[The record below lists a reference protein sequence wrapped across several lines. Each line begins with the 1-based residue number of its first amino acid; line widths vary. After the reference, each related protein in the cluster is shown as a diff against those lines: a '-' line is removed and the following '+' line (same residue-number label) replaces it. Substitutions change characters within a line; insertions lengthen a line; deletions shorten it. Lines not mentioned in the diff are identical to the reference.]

1 MLAGCPVLEESLQV
15 VLFYENPDIS
25 GMLKERLH
33 LAESGKD
40 DEVAKKVKQQVA
52 QNMSGLEFEENRFTR
67 EKNKGTY
74 FSRRERTMMHWS
86 STTGEYHNKIG
97 FKRASIRRRANQGSF
112 GSSRGQSCPPGPVG
126 QSVCHAVQD
135 EQVRRLCG
143 RHRRGPEAG
152 LPQQPSL

>member
-74 FSRRERTMMHWS
+74 FSRRERTMMH
-86 STTGEYHNKIG
+86 
-97 FKRASIRRRANQGSF
+97 
-112 GSSRGQSCPPGPVG
+112 
-126 QSVCHAVQD
+126 
-135 EQVRRLCG
+135 
-143 RHRRGPEAG
+143 
-152 LPQQPSL
+152 